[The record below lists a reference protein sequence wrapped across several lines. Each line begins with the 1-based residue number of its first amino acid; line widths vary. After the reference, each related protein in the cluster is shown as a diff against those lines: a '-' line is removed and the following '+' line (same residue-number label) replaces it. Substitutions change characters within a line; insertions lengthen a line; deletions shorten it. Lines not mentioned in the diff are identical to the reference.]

1 MKLID
6 VADISVGY
14 PFKSK
19 DFNEEGKGIRLVR
32 GKNVTKRALRWESDT
47 RWWEQ
52 IDSSLDSYLL
62 KAGDIVLG
70 MDGSLVGKNFAR
82 IREEDLPLY
91 LVQRVACIRA
101 KEPEIQEFLWQ
112 SIASERFS
120 AYIDSIKTGT
130 SIPHISGKQ
139 IGEYDLPDLSVDTM
153 EKIGSILESIEGK
166 VNINNKINRNLSE
179 QAQALF
185 EQEVC
190 NAETEKNIEEL
201 ADVKGGKR
209 LPKGINLQT
218 IPNKHPYIRIR
229 DLNDSWIIQLNS
241 AFEYVD
247 DETQKSIERYIVDEK
262 DVLISIVGTIG
273 LSAMVHS
280 SLDKA
285 NLTENCV
292 KLTNLKE
299 VSPEYLLLYIKSQAG
314 QNAIAQGTV
323 GAVQPKLPIKN
334 IQAIKVPIIEG
345 EKMQKLNAVIQTFFD
360 KIADNLAENIR
371 LAELRDSLLPKLMSR
386 ELDVSDLDI

>member
-166 VNINNKINRNLSE
+166 VNINNKINRNLLE
-179 QAQALF
+179 QALAIYHKMFVETGNDERTTCRTDEFFDITIGKTPPRKEKEWFSDNPEDCVWISISDMGSCGTFITDSSEYLTKAAVDKHNVKVVPDNTVILSFKLTVGRIAITVGETTTNEAIAHFNTSKDNITEYLYCYLKSFDFGSLGSTSSIGTAVNSKTIKAMDFVIPGESELQEFCDIARPMF
-185 EQEVC
+185 EQIK
-190 NAETEKNIEEL
+190 KNQFENQ
-201 ADVKGGKR
+201 
-209 LPKGINLQT
+209 NLIT
-218 IPNKHPYIRIR
+218 
-229 DLNDSWIIQLNS
+229 
-241 AFEYVD
+241 
-247 DETQKSIERYIVDEK
+247 
-262 DVLISIVGTIG
+262 
-273 LSAMVHS
+273 M
-280 SLDKA
+280 
-285 NLTENCV
+285 
-292 KLTNLKE
+292 
-299 VSPEYLLLYIKSQAG
+299 
-314 QNAIAQGTV
+314 
-323 GAVQPKLPIKN
+323 
-334 IQAIKVPIIEG
+334 
-345 EKMQKLNAVIQTFFD
+345 
-360 KIADNLAENIR
+360 
-371 LAELRDSLLPKLMSR
+371 RDSLLPKLMSG

>member
-1 MKLID
+1 M
-6 VADISVGY
+6 
-14 PFKSK
+14 
-19 DFNEEGKGIRLVR
+19 
-32 GKNVTKRALRWESDT
+32 
-47 RWWEQ
+47 
-52 IDSSLDSYLL
+52 
-62 KAGDIVLG
+62 
-70 MDGSLVGKNFAR
+70 
-82 IREEDLPLY
+82 
-91 LVQRVACIRA
+91 
-101 KEPEIQEFLWQ
+101 
-112 SIASERFS
+112 
-120 AYIDSIKTGT
+120 
-130 SIPHISGKQ
+130 
-139 IGEYDLPDLSVDTM
+139 
-153 EKIGSILESIEGK
+153 
-166 VNINNKINRNLSE
+166 SE

-190 NAETEKNIEEL
+190 NPKTEKSIEEL

-209 LPKGINLQT
+209 LPKSVNLQT
-218 IPNKHPYIRIR
+218 IPNAHPYIRIR

-292 KLTNLKE
+292 KLTNLKG
-299 VSPEYLLLYIKSQAG
+299 VSPEYLLLYIRSQAG

-334 IQAIKVPIIEG
+334 IQAIKVPIIED
-345 EKMQKLNAVIQTFFD
+345 EKMQKLNAIIQTFFD
-360 KIADNLAENIR
+360 HIADNLAENIR
-371 LAELRDSLLPKLMSR
+371 LAKLRDSLLPKLMSG